1 MSLHD
6 VVRDLLPRVLSDLGD
21 LVAIES
27 VSADRARASEV
38 ERSALAIVG
47 LLLDAGCPD
56 ARVVRANG
64 GAPAVIARFPAPA
77 GMPTVCLYAH
87 HDVQPEGDPA
97 GWATP
102 PFMATEVNGRLYGRG
117 VSDDKGGFAA
127 R

>member
-1 MSLHD
+1 MSLHA
-6 VVRDLLPRVLSDLGD
+6 VVRDLLPGVLNDLKD

-27 VSADRARASEV
+27 VSADPAQAGEV
-38 ERSALAIVG
+38 ERSALTIIR
-47 LLLDAGCPD
+47 LLVETGCPD
-56 ARVVRANG
+56 ARVIRGNG
-64 GAPAVIARFPAPA
+64 GAPAVIARYPAPA

-102 PFMATEVNGRLYGRG
+102 PFVATEISGRLFGRG
-117 VSDDKGGFAA
+117 E